1 MYFFLIEQIVLCLK
15 NVKYVHVPK
24 TDINKIILITRVL
37 ILKENSTTIDF
48 CELKN
53 ESLHL
58 G

>member
-15 NVKYVHVPK
+15 NAKYVHVPK
-24 TDINKIILITRVL
+24 TDINKIILITGVL